1 MSQARLRVDYDQL
14 LEARD
19 YIQSQTSVKPEF
31 GVICGSG
38 LGGLAEQLDAE
49 PAPRVISYSDIPH
62 FPAVSVEGHAGNL
75 VFGCFSGQPT
85 VCMQG
90 RFHCYEGYSVQQVTM
105 PVRVMHLLGV
115 KTLVVTNA
123 SGGLNPA
130 FNIGDIMVMKDH
142 INLAGMTGVNPLIG
156 PNDSRFGPRFPAL
169 TTAYDKQ
176 LRQLI
181 LRTAQELGMGQYMRE
196 GVYVHIT
203 GPNYETPAEARF
215 LHKIGA
221 DTVGMSTAPEV
232 IVAKHSGM
240 RVLGLSLVTNKVILD
255 NDTEAIPPTHEEVM
269 ETGRK
274 RAEEMQKLVRTTLY
288 KLSTQGPACP

>member
-1 MSQARLRVDYDQL
+1 
-14 LEARD
+14 
-19 YIQSQTSVKPEF
+19 
-31 GVICGSG
+31 
-38 LGGLAEQLDAE
+38 
-49 PAPRVISYSDIPH
+49 
-62 FPAVSVEGHAGNL
+62 
-75 VFGCFSGQPT
+75 
-85 VCMQG
+85 
-90 RFHCYEGYSVQQVTM
+90 
-105 PVRVMHLLGV
+105 
-115 KTLVVTNA
+115 
-123 SGGLNPA
+123 
-130 FNIGDIMVMKDH
+130 
-142 INLAGMTGVNPLIG
+142 
-156 PNDSRFGPRFPAL
+156 
-169 TTAYDKQ
+169 
-176 LRQLI
+176 
-181 LRTAQELGMGQYMRE
+181 MGQYMRE